1 MDKFFLPESI
11 LAKRISLKRHNPSLA
26 QKMFEYVLE
35 DKERLSRFLPWPKF
49 INKVEDEVDF
59 INKCNDSWDKQ
70 ESAHFGIFRN
80 EDNEYLGNITSFSFN
95 WASDSCEIGYWI
107 LGKFEG
113 SGYMTEAV
121 VLLEDTLFK
130 LGFNRIVIRFDP
142 LNDKSGAIP
151 RRLNYSYEG
160 TLREAIKVD
169 ESFRNLEVYSK
180 IKSDLNSIIES

>member
-1 MDKFFLPESI
+1 MDKKFLPESI
-11 LAKRISLKRHNPSLA
+11 IAKRISLKKHNPSLA

-35 DKERLSRFLPWPKF
+35 DKERLSKFLPWLKF
-49 INKVEDEVDF
+49 INKAEDEIDF
-59 INKCNDSWDKQ
+59 INRCNDSWDKQ

-80 EDNEYLGNITSFSFN
+80 EDNEYLGNISSFSFN
-95 WASDSCEIGYWI
+95 WASESCEIGYWI

-113 SGYMTEAV
+113 SGYMSEAV

-142 LNDKSGAIP
+142 INNKSGAIP

-169 ESFRNLEVYSK
+169 EGFRNLEVYSK
-180 IKSDLNSIIES
+180 IKSDFAKS